1 MNQIVTLW
9 KKGIILLLVIFLINF
24 IISKIN
30 FSYLVPLHIEDIS
43 LSSISIPLVIS
54 LLIVPLFVAMAMQQ
68 IDRRVR

>member
-1 MNQIVTLW
+1 
-9 KKGIILLLVIFLINF
+9 
-24 IISKIN
+24 
-30 FSYLVPLHIEDIS
+30 VPLHIEDIS

>member
-9 KKGIILLLVIFLINF
+9 KKGIILLLAIFLINF
-24 IISKIN
+24 IITKIN
-30 FSYLVPLHIEDIS
+30 FSYLVPLHIENIS

-54 LLIVPLFVAMAMQQ
+54 LIIVPLFVALAMQQ